1 MMPAAEQCRDALL
14 DAMAD
19 AFQGEQ
25 NYLEIDD
32 GGLHRRVGV
41 TTILR
46 LIGTDQPPAKCVRLL
61 YDTMEVQI
69 SSGEF

>member
-1 MMPAAEQCRDALL
+1 MPAAEQCRDALF

-25 NYLEIDD
+25 DYLEI

-46 LIGTDQPPAKCVRLL
+46 LIGTYQPPAKCVRLL